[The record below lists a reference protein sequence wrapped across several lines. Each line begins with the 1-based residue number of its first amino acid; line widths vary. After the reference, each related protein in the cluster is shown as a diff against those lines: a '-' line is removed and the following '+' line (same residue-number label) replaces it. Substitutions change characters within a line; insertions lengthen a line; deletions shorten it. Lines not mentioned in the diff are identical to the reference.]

1 MLQIGLLF
9 LAGGL
14 GTLCRYGISK
24 ATLSMVATNFPLG
37 TFISN
42 ILSCII
48 LALTLVYFNGKFS
61 DNSLAKLVIIT
72 GFCGGFS
79 TFSTFSY
86 ETVMLLKQGNVMW
99 AIANILIS
107 VLVGVA
113 LIYFLLIKD
122 KV

>member
-1 MLQIGLLF
+1 MVQVGLLF

-24 ATLSMVATNFPLG
+24 ATLDIVATNFPLG

-42 ILSCII
+42 LLSCII
-48 LALTLVYFNGKFS
+48 LGITVMYFNEKMS
-61 DNSLAKLVIIT
+61 DNSVLKLVIIT

-86 ETVMLLKQGNVMW
+86 ETVELLKQGNITW
-99 AIANILIS
+99 ALANIAIS
-107 VLVGVA
+107 VLVGVG
-113 LIYFLLIKD
+113 LIYFLLLKD

>member
-1 MLQIGLLF
+1 MVQIGFLF

-24 ATLSMVATNFPLG
+24 VTLSMVATNFPLG

-42 ILSCII
+42 ILSCVI

-61 DNSLAKLVIIT
+61 ENSLAKLVIIT

-86 ETVMLLKQGNVMW
+86 ETVALLKQGNVMW
-99 AIANILIS
+99 AIVNILVS

>member
-1 MLQIGLLF
+1 M
-9 LAGGL
+9 
-14 GTLCRYGISK
+14 GTLSRYGISK
-24 ATLSMVATNFPLG
+24 ATISMVATNFPLG

-86 ETVMLLKQGNVMW
+86 ETVELLKQGNVMW
-99 AIANILIS
+99 AITNILVS
-107 VLVGVA
+107 VLFGVA

>member
-1 MLQIGLLF
+1 MVQVGLLF

-24 ATLSMVATNFPLG
+24 ATLGIVATNFPLG

-42 ILSCII
+42 LLSCII
-48 LALTLVYFNGKFS
+48 LGITVMYFNGKMS
-61 DNSLAKLVIIT
+61 DNSILKLVVIT

-86 ETVMLLKQGNVMW
+86 ETVELLKQGNITW
-99 AIANILIS
+99 ALANIAIS
-107 VLVGVA
+107 VLVGVG
-113 LIYFLLIKD
+113 LIYFLLLKD
-122 KV
+122 KA

>member
-1 MLQIGLLF
+1 MLQVGLLF
-9 LAGGL
+9 IFGGL

-61 DNSLAKLVIIT
+61 ENSLAKLVIIT

-86 ETVMLLKQGNVMW
+86 ETVELLKQGNVTW
-99 AIANILIS
+99 AVSNILIS
-107 VLVGVA
+107 VLVGVG

-122 KV
+122 KI

>member
-1 MLQIGLLF
+1 MLQIALLF

-48 LALTLVYFNGKFS
+48 LALTLVYFNGKFLE
-61 DNSLAKLVIIT
+61 NSLAKLVIIT

-86 ETVMLLKQGNVMW
+86 ETVELLKQGNVTW
-99 AIANILIS
+99 AVSNILIS
-107 VLVGVA
+107 VLVGVG

-122 KV
+122 KI

>member
-113 LIYFLLIKD
+113 LIYFY
-122 KV
+122 

>member
-1 MLQIGLLF
+1 MLQIALLF

-14 GTLCRYGISK
+14 GTLCRYGLSK
-24 ATLSMVATNFPLG
+24 VTLSILATNFPLG
-37 TFISN
+37 TFVSN

-48 LALTLVYFNGKFS
+48 LGVTMMYFNGKFS
-61 DNSLAKLVIIT
+61 ENSLAKLVIIT

-86 ETVMLLKQGNVMW
+86 ETVELLKQGNVTW
-99 AIANILIS
+99 AVSNILIS
-107 VLVGVA
+107 VLVGVG

-122 KV
+122 KI

>member
-1 MLQIGLLF
+1 MVQIALLF
-9 LAGGL
+9 FAGGL

-24 ATLSMVATNFPLG
+24 ATLMAATNFPLG

-42 ILSCII
+42 IISCVI

-61 DNSLAKLVIIT
+61 ENSLAKLVIIT

-86 ETVMLLKQGNVMW
+86 ETVALLKQGNLMW

-113 LIYFLLIKD
+113 LIYFLLIKE
-122 KV
+122 KI

>member
-1 MLQIGLLF
+1 MVQIGLLF

-24 ATLSMVATNFPLG
+24 ATLSVVATNFPLG

-61 DNSLAKLVIIT
+61 ENSLAKLVIIT

-79 TFSTFSY
+79 TFSTF
-86 ETVMLLKQGNVMW
+86 TLLKEPMV
-99 AIANILIS
+99 
-107 VLVGVA
+107 
-113 LIYFLLIKD
+113 
-122 KV
+122 

>member
-1 MLQIGLLF
+1 MVKIGLLF

-24 ATLSMVATNFPLG
+24 VTLSMVATNFPLG

-86 ETVMLLKQGNVMW
+86 ETVELLKQGNVMW

>member
-1 MLQIGLLF
+1 MLQIALLF

-48 LALTLVYFNGKFS
+48 LGVTMMYFNGKFS
-61 DNSLAKLVIIT
+61 ENSLAKLVIIT

-86 ETVMLLKQGNVMW
+86 ETVELLKQGNVTW
-99 AIANILIS
+99 AVSNILIS
-107 VLVGVA
+107 VLVGVG

-122 KV
+122 KI